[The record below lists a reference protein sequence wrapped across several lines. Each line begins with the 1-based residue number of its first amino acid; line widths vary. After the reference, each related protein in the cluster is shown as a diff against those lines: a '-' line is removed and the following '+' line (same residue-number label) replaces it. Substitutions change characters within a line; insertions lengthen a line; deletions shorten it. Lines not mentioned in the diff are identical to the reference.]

1 MNLDLRGIGMNFDLS
16 CIGPFKVIYASYF
29 MRSTLIHIY
38 IKKDI
43 WKRYEED
50 RIVLLYNEPDRIMKV
65 IKVSDNDIDFK
76 GNFSLDKS
84 IGVIF
89 IDKDTSYLYIED
101 KLFEIFAN
109 MTGRVMSIDYL
120 QVYKPIKIFD
130 IVRDVKDK
138 ELKEIINSYSIFE
151 EFI

>member
-1 MNLDLRGIGMNFDLS
+1 MNFNLS

-29 MRSTLIHIY
+29 MHSTLIHIY
-38 IKKDI
+38 IKKDT
-43 WKRYEED
+43 WERYEED

-65 IKVSDNDIDFK
+65 IKVSDDDIDFK
-76 GNFSLDKS
+76 GNFSLNES
-84 IGVIF
+84 ISVIF

-109 MTGRVMSIDYL
+109 MTGRVMNIDYL

-130 IVRDVKDK
+130 IVQDVKD
-138 ELKEIINSYSIFE
+138 EGLKEIINSYSILE

>member
-1 MNLDLRGIGMNFDLS
+1 MNFNLS

-29 MRSTLIHIY
+29 MYSTLIHIY
-38 IKKDI
+38 IKKDT
-43 WKRYEED
+43 WERYEED

-65 IKVSDNDIDFK
+65 IKVSDDDIDFK
-76 GNFSLDKS
+76 GNFSLNES
-84 IGVIF
+84 ISVIF

-130 IVRDVKDK
+130 IVQDVKDE
-138 ELKEIINSYSIFE
+138 ELKKIINSYSILE

>member
-16 CIGPFKVIYASYF
+16 CIGQFKVIYASYF
-29 MRSTLIHIY
+29 MHSTLIHIY
-38 IKKDI
+38 IKKDT

-130 IVRDVKDK
+130 IVRDMKDE
-138 ELKEIINSYSIFE
+138 ELKEIINSYSILE

>member
-1 MNLDLRGIGMNFDLS
+1 MNFNLS

-29 MRSTLIHIY
+29 MHSTLIHIY
-38 IKKDI
+38 IKKDT
-43 WKRYEED
+43 WERYEED

-65 IKVSDNDIDFK
+65 IKVSDDDIDFK
-76 GNFSLDKS
+76 GNFSLNES
-84 IGVIF
+84 ISVIF

-130 IVRDVKDK
+130 IVQDVKDE
-138 ELKEIINSYSIFE
+138 ELKKIINSYSILE